1 MGSRGN
7 GSPIGLRRES
17 EQQSKSQEII
27 GGHLGNMQQPP
38 YPININININN
49 SKKEGDLFQRNSA
62 NISTKGFAKRIYNI
76 NKGIIDYWI
85 IRFIIVNIFGNYL

>member
-1 MGSRGN
+1 MIGN
-7 GSPIGLRRES
+7 
-17 EQQSKSQEII
+17 
-27 GGHLGNMQQPP
+27 HLGNLQQPP

-76 NKGIIDYWI
+76 NKGT
-85 IRFIIVNIFGNYL
+85 FVLKGPALQVALFANY